1 MVLFLWSFSFGPH
14 LVGFCGRWSAGP
26 IDGRGLFLARTVGR
40 SRRSCGRGW
49 GQADDFAYWY
59 AKASSGGPWWPL
71 LGRHMGKGSAGTPV
85 GWRSPSFRAEPAVG
99 IYFVRAFSVL
109 PGQKQP
115 SPCEQRP
122 GQTTAKKRERER
134 PKSRRQEPNPEE
146 RKQKKGG
153 DERRRLRRWRRRF
166 GSVCCRTLRPRAR
179 LLPCRSRGTGSG
191 QSDDANGRKRRAERP
206 KRS

>member
-1 MVLFLWSFSFGPH
+1 MTGLFCSPH
-14 LVGFCGRWSAGP
+14 PVVFCGRWSAGP
-26 IDGRGLFLARTVGR
+26 IDGRGRFLADVVGR
-40 SRRSCGRGW
+40 SRRRRGRGW
-49 GQADDFAYWY
+49 GQALPLATMG
-59 AKASSGGPWWPL
+59 ASTGNGGPWRPL

-85 GWRSPSFRAEPAVG
+85 GWRSTRQGAEPAVG

-191 QSDDANGRKRRAERP
+191 QSDDVNGRKRRAERP